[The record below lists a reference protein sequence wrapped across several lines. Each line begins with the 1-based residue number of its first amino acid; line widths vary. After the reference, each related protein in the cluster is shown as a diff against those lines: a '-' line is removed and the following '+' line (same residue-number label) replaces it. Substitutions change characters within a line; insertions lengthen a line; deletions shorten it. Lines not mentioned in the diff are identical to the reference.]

1 MKFYERPQA
10 HHWVIARL
18 LRANFKD
25 NKTYNV
31 ETARSVMWM
40 IRTLG
45 GTQVNEM
52 LDALRFE
59 EESNGAIT
67 RRVRGV

>member
-10 HHWVIARL
+10 HHWIIARL
-18 LRANFKD
+18 IRASFK
-25 NKTYNV
+25 NSGTYNV
-31 ETARSVMWM
+31 ETARSIMWLM
-40 IRTLG
+40 RTLG
-45 GTQVNEM
+45 STQVNEM

-67 RRVRGV
+67 RRMRGV